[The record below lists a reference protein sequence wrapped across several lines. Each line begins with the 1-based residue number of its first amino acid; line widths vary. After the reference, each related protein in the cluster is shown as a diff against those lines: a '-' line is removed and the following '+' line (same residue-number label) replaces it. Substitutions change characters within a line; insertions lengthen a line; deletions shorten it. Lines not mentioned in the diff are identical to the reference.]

1 MLPEGWGTLWL
12 RMYEKDCLNVQFNVD
27 ITEILR
33 NEDST
38 DPIKVRYT
46 QDGNKKFGN
55 YDILMY
61 TAPHALAN

>member
-46 QDGNKKFGN
+46 QDGHENFV
-55 YDILMY
+55 IM
-61 TAPHALAN
+61 TS

>member
-1 MLPEGWGTLWL
+1 
-12 RMYEKDCLNVQFNVD
+12 MYEKDCLNVQFNVD

-46 QDGNKKFGN
+46 QDGHEKFGN

-61 TAPHALAN
+61 TPLLARTGE